1 MTDPSTIHIKIVRP
15 AIYLT
20 VALSISL
27 AIGCL
32 AKSEDEIVV
41 YAALDREFSEPIL
54 KDIGRELNLTIRV
67 KYDQESN
74 KTVGL
79 ATELIQSQKK
89 PQADVF
95 WNNEILHTLRLQK
108 LGLLESYQA
117 KNAARFPASF
127 QSAKSQWYGFAG
139 RARVLIVNTEL
150 LPEPSQ
156 RPDSIRDLADPKWKG
171 KCAIAR
177 PVFGTTATHAA
188 VLLASLGAE
197 PGLKLLQQITE
208 NAVVQGGNKQVA
220 QKVASGQFAFGVT
233 DTDDAMIEVNRGEPV
248 AVVFPDQGDSEMGTL
263 LIPNTLAIIKN
274 GPNTE
279 RAKQLVDRL
288 LEKDIEQRLAAGSS
302 AQRPLA
308 NDLRGQWRVEKA
320 WLPSASMVEA
330 GARAKVALEA
340 AEAKPLKLLEADFEA
355 AAQMWDKYKQA
366 LQDLR

>member
-1 MTDPSTIHIKIVRP
+1 MTTSHFKPVIF
-15 AIYLT
+15 
-20 VALSISL
+20 LSLAFGILL

-32 AKSEDEIVV
+32 SKSEDEVVV

-54 KDIGRELNLTIRV
+54 NDIGRELNLAIRV

-79 ATELIQSQKK
+79 ATELIDSRQK

-108 LGLLESYQA
+108 LGLLEAYQA
-117 KNAARFPASF
+117 KNASRFPTHF
-127 QSAKSQWYGFAG
+127 QSSKGQWYGFAG

-150 LPEPSQ
+150 MPELSE
-156 RPDSIRDLADPKWKG
+156 RPNSIRDLANPKWKG

-188 VLLASLGAE
+188 VLLASLGPE
-197 PGLKLLQQITE
+197 EGMKFLQQITE

-220 QKVASGQFAFGVT
+220 QKVAAGQFFFGVT
-233 DTDDAMIEVNRGEPV
+233 DTDDAMIEIQRGEPV
-248 AVVFPDQGDSEMGTL
+248 AIVFPDQGENEMGTL
-263 LIPNTLAIIKN
+263 LIPNTLSIIKN

-279 RAKQLVDRL
+279 RAQQLIDRL
-288 LEKDIEQRLAAGSS
+288 MEKDIEQRLAAGSS

-308 NDLRGQWRVEKA
+308 NDLQGEWRVANA
-320 WLPSASMVEA
+320 WLPD
-330 GARAKVALEA
+330 
-340 AEAKPLKLLEADFEA
+340 EAKMNSETEAKTLKTLTANFEA
-355 AAQMWDKYKQA
+355 AAEMWDKYKQA
-366 LQDLR
+366 LQELR